1 MLLRRR
7 SGGGARRRRG
17 RRRGRKLCGE
27 QTRLSRLSGW
37 KPNALRALCG
47 APPPP
52 PPPLA
57 LRQLRQQLRCALLPK
72 LQLRGAQQQLPAPQG
87 EGA

>member
-1 MLLRRR
+1 MLQPLLRRR
-7 SGGGARRRRG
+7 RGGGARRRRG

-27 QTRLSRLSGW
+27 QTRLSGS

-47 APPPP
+47 ALPP

>member
-1 MLLRRR
+1 MLQPLLRRR
-7 SGGGARRRRG
+7 NGGGARRRRG
-17 RRRGRKLCGE
+17 RRRRMLCGE
-27 QTRLSRLSGW
+27 QTRPSGW
-37 KPNALRALCG
+37 KPNAFRALCG
-47 APPPP
+47 APPP